1 MELPLTRDTVS
12 KALAALEDIRR
23 SYAVPY
29 SKRIKVPKVLG
40 EAQRRCLLEQVETA
54 EKQCADLAAV
64 GEMLGRQ
71 LCVQL
76 GTVEELG
83 RLLVAEQMK
92 IGDLS
97 AQTRAL
103 EQELRETKVD
113 REYAEKERREEQ
125 AGAAALERLVR
136 ELRLEIAALT
146 VPKKPQIHQESQV
159 QLVLSKCT
167 IPVLTVSSNTRESCM
182 AIEKLPSLLLAPEGK
197 ADLVLT
203 TEAYLEVIPRRKVL
217 HCETFH
223 VVKLQERT
231 TPIRRKIDIVM
242 LSPLSIL
249 VPVHTA
255 IHTEKPAIIADE
267 MHIPRE
273 DYRKV
278 EILPGLELP
287 KGKLV
292 LDECPQIA
300 LFPTIKPL
308 QSDTFLIAEILGKSA
323 PISLLCVST
332 ISTIAIPSP
341 DPNYPE
347 EEALLEL
354 ETCSLFTIYPEAKA
368 DPELFSCSICD
379 LPPPE
384 HDLAFFGF
392 TICALGTQKPR
403 ELDICRVTCYT
414 IPSPDK
420 VLSVQIL
427 PNIEI
432 KGFNYLQLF
441 TESELVETTNK
452 EETGPKRKHRLRPA
466 RKDPGEEYF
475 SMCLQVLKLNHPD
488 SSRQLKA
495 SPATLY
501 AEALA
506 SSVPFSQVSHRQW
519 GKWLKRTLLA

>member
-54 EKQCADLAAV
+54 EKQCGDLAAV

-83 RLLVAEQMK
+83 KLLVTEQMK
-92 IGDLS
+92 IGDLCV
-97 AQTRAL
+97 QIRAL
-103 EQELRETKVD
+103 EQELLETKAS
-113 REYAEKERREEQ
+113 REYTEKERREEQ
-125 AGAAALERLVR
+125 AETAALQRLVR
-136 ELRLEIAALT
+136 EMRLEIAALT
-146 VPKKPQIHQESQV
+146 VPKTSQIHRESQV
-159 QLVLSKCT
+159 QLILSKCT
-167 IPVLTVSSNTRESCM
+167 IPAITVPSTNKKAYM
-182 AIEKLPSLLLAPEGK
+182 AIEKLQNLLLEPLQK
-197 ADLVLT
+197 AALVLE
-203 TEAYLEVIPRRKVL
+203 TEAYIEVIPTRKVL

-231 TPIRRKIDIVM
+231 IRSKIDIEK
-242 LSPLSIL
+242 LTKLSIL
-249 VPVHTA
+249 VPTN
-255 IHTEKPAIIADE
+255 IYTEKPAIIANE
-267 MHIPRE
+267 TYIPRGE
-273 DYRKV
+273 SLKV
-278 EILPGLELP
+278 ENLPGLELFSVRERV
-287 KGKLV
+287 LV
-292 LDECPQIA
+292 LDKSPKISI
-300 LFPTIKPL
+300 FPKIKPL
-308 QSDTFLIAEILGKSA
+308 KSDTFLIAEIVGKSV
-323 PISLLCVST
+323 PINWLSVST
-332 ISTIAIPSP
+332 LTPITIPS
-341 DPNYPE
+341 NYP

-379 LPPPE
+379 FPPPE

-392 TICALGTQKPR
+392 TICALGTQRHR
-403 ELDICRVTCYT
+403 ELDICRVTCASHT
-414 IPSPDK
+414 IPSAYK
-420 VLSVQIL
+420 ALSVQIL
-427 PNIEI
+427 PNIAIE
-432 KGFNYLQLF
+432 GFNYLQLF

-452 EETGPKRKHRLRPA
+452 EETGVKRKHRLRPA

-506 SSVPFSQVSHRQW
+506 SAVPFSQVSDKQW